1 MADKDNMNL
10 NEGLSNFADD
20 EALKEID
27 FTSFLDDNAAEAP
40 LFEGFHE
47 DIESTEKSIES
58 ELQSLY
64 DDILNSGPA
73 TIVPKPLSVITSSE
87 EEEAP
92 VIKSASEATS
102 LDELWLNPEDYI
114 DTDIPVVSL
123 DGDNNAYEPSDLTE
137 DMFFNPEIPQE
148 ETDPEAEP
156 IAAPEGFDSIKDDI
170 FSMIDSL
177 KNDGTGDSGFG
188 DILNEIESN
197 REIEP
202 VADDF
207 SAIANLIESLPP
219 EREQEIPFEEEPAM
233 AEPEAEAV
241 EFKNPEEAPAEAET
255 EEAENSALSEEEMPE
270 IPVEAED
277 FDFESVDAAPA
288 AEGFNSDSPEFQR
301 ELAELLGETP
311 EVEAAP
317 AAPFVISIP
326 DDDNDYEAAAK
337 ATQEQQQVDD
347 YLQGLSNITASE
359 PVVAPPSDEPFNPA
373 QGLEDNKEADKAY
386 KAERKAEKKAAKER
400 AKARRE
406 ENKNSPAEIVR
417 KIVLALSVIVII
429 ASSAYLAYTYL
440 YQPNQAEKLQ
450 SSVSEQL
457 SNSVDT
463 YGQAVV
469 DGAMRDSFGVDFPNG
484 MLAKYA
490 QLFAVNND
498 LRGWIRIP
506 ELGIDFPVV
515 QGTDNDYY
523 LKKDVYKKYTNY
535 GVPFFDYRM
544 SNFETLH
551 KNTVIYGHNMRS
563 DDLIFGMLEN
573 YKEPDG
579 FKSAPVIECNTIY
592 GDYTWFV
599 YAVFI
604 TNAYESD
611 DNGYVLPYNF
621 IDIGD
626 SQFED
631 YIAEI
636 DKRKLYTTGVD
647 INSSDKILTL
657 STCSYEFD
665 DARLVVVARLKRS
678 GESANVDTSKVIEN
692 PNPKYPQAWYD
703 AYKKNNPYAEDSNW

>member
-1 MADKDNMNL
+1 MADKENMNL
-10 NEGLSNFADD
+10 NEGLGNFADD

-27 FTSFLDDNAAEAP
+27 FTSFLEENAESEAP

-47 DIESTEKSIES
+47 DIESTEKSIAS

-73 TIVPKPLSVITSSE
+73 TIVPKPLSVITTPDEKE
-87 EEEAP
+87 EEK
-92 VIKSASEATS
+92 VIKSAAEATS

-114 DTDIPVVSL
+114 DADIPVVSL
-123 DGDNNAYEPSDLTE
+123 DSESDDSAYEPSDFTD
-137 DMFFNPEIPQE
+137 DMFFKPEIPV
-148 ETDPEAEP
+148 EAEEDSTDDEESVD
-156 IAAPEGFDSIKDDI
+156 IPEGFDSIKDDI

-177 KNDGTGDSGFG
+177 KNDNIGESGFG
-188 DILNEIESN
+188 DILNEIETNS
-197 REIEP
+197 EIEP
-202 VADDF
+202 VADDY
-207 SAIANLIESLPP
+207 SAIASMIENLPREAEEFDFAAEETKEEPEFDFEEIEVSESFAEPAQAFA
-219 EREQEIPFEEEPAM
+219 EATEEPA
-233 AEPEAEAV
+233 AEEL
-241 EFKNPEEAPAEAET
+241 PAET
-255 EEAENSALSEEEMPE
+255 
-270 IPVEAED
+270 
-277 FDFESVDAAPA
+277 FD
-288 AEGFNSDSPEFQR
+288 SDSPEFQR
-301 ELAELLGETP
+301 ELAELLGDEP
-311 EVEAAP
+311 PISEKEPGANSDDGA
-317 AAPFVISIP
+317 FVINIP
-326 DDDNDYEAAAK
+326 DDDNDYEAAAI
-337 ATQEQQQVDD
+337 ASQEQQQVDD
-347 YLQGLSNITASE
+347 YLQGISNITAGE

-373 QGLEDNKEADKAY
+373 TGLDDDKEADEEIKAQI
-386 KAERKAEKKAAKER
+386 KAEKKAKKER
-400 AKARRE
+400 AKAMRE
-406 ENKNSPAEIVR
+406 ENKNSPSEIIR
-417 KIVLALSVIVII
+417 KIVLSLSIIVII
-429 ASSAYLAYTYL
+429 ASSGYLAYTYL

-450 SSVSEQL
+450 DSVSQQL

-463 YGQAVV
+463 YGGAVV
-469 DGAMRDSFGVDFPNG
+469 DSEMRNTFGVDFPNG

-498 LRGWIRIP
+498 LKGWVRIP

-515 QGTDNDYY
+515 QGKDNDYY

-544 SNFETLH
+544 SNFDTLH

-573 YKEPDG
+573 YKEIDG

-604 TNAYESD
+604 TNAYERD

-621 IDIGD
+621 IDIGEG
-626 SQFED
+626 QFED

-647 INSSDKILTL
+647 INASDKILTL

-665 DARLVVVARLKRS
+665 DARLVVIARLKRA
-678 GESANVDTSKVIEN
+678 GESASVDTSKAIKN